1 MTTDTDKLIQVA
13 EAAGFRVV
21 RFNDA
26 DAYACDDEGKDITPK
41 LAGFRTA
48 IIASLC
54 GDVEPV
60 AWIESDK
67 SGDKLGNTL
76 IWYEINSRCEPLY
89 PASALAALAA
99 ERDALRTAL
108 EDLTSEAVEIWEY
121 PADYPQIEHANEL
134 IAKYKA
140 DDRKDYFDASV
151 VAAITAQRDA
161 ALARV
166 AELEKDAARY
176 QWLRD
181 GEIVADYPYPVM
193 RMGGSRVDDQTIWA
207 DELDAAIDD
216 AISAAQHPQ
225 QEQSK

>member
-1 MTTDTDKLIQVA
+1 MTDKHDKLVELLRETGAEEAVA
-13 EAAGFRVV
+13 GLFYVTAKDIAAF
-21 RFNDA
+21 A
-26 DAYACDDEGKDITPK
+26 DAHV
-41 LAGFRTA
+41 
-48 IIASLC
+48 ASLC
-54 GDVEPV
+54 ADVEPV

-140 DDRKDYFDASV
+140 
-151 VAAITAQRDA
+151 A
-161 ALARV
+161 ALT
-166 AELEKDAARY
+166 KG
-176 QWLRD
+176 Q
-181 GEIVADYPYPVM
+181 P
-193 RMGGSRVDDQTIWA
+193 
-207 DELDAAIDD
+207 
-216 AISAAQHPQ
+216 
-225 QEQSK
+225 